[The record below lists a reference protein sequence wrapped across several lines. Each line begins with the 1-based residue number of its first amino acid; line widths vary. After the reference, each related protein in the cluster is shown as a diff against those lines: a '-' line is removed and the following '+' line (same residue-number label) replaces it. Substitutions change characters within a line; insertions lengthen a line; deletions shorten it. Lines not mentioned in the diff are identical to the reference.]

1 MLTKLILVFLVQ
13 PHTGEVRQGKPPAFV
28 LITEREGLSKL
39 LGRAVLDVG
48 DELGYYPAASLTIR
62 DIPRPVLE
70 RLKARAERH
79 RRSMQGEILAIL
91 ESAAVEGETRRT
103 ISETLE
109 YVRSLGLRSPA
120 ESVEMIRAD
129 RDGR

>member
-1 MLTKLILVFLVQ
+1 MRKKSVST
-13 PHTGEVRQGKPPAFV
+13 
-28 LITEREGLSKL
+28 
-39 LGRAVLDVG
+39 
-48 DELGYYPAASLTIR
+48 ASLTIR

-91 ESAAVEGETRRT
+91 ESAAVEGVSRR
-103 ISETLE
+103 SVAETLE
-109 YVRSLGLRSPA
+109 YVRSLGVRTPA
-120 ESVEMIRAD
+120 ESVDMIRAD

>member
-1 MLTKLILVFLVQ
+1 MST
-13 PHTGEVRQGKPPAFV
+13 
-28 LITEREGLSKL
+28 
-39 LGRAVLDVG
+39 
-48 DELGYYPAASLTIR
+48 ASLTIR

-91 ESAAVEGETRRT
+91 ESAAVEGVSRR
-103 ISETLE
+103 SVAETLE
-109 YVRSLGLRSPA
+109 YVRSLGVRTPA
-120 ESVEMIRAD
+120 ESVDMIRAD

>member
-1 MLTKLILVFLVQ
+1 VST
-13 PHTGEVRQGKPPAFV
+13 
-28 LITEREGLSKL
+28 
-39 LGRAVLDVG
+39 
-48 DELGYYPAASLTIR
+48 ASLTIR

-91 ESAAVEGETRRT
+91 ESAAVEGVSRR
-103 ISETLE
+103 SVAETLE
-109 YVRSLGLRSPA
+109 YVRSLGVRTPA
-120 ESVEMIRAD
+120 ESVDMIRAD